1 MQASFEL
8 VDQIFV
14 PFQLKMK
21 LKPTNFGINRQ
32 YQINENPVTSLSSL
46 ELKQFH
52 DIDNNLK
59 RKLITYFFFIAQQP
73 LVGQGLF
80 TVEASRSHSAT
91 PHSTRLL
98 WTSDQPDAE
107 TST

>member
-1 MQASFEL
+1 MRAGSMQASFEL

-59 RKLITYFFFIAQQP
+59 RKLITYFFF
-73 LVGQGLF
+73 
-80 TVEASRSHSAT
+80 
-91 PHSTRLL
+91 HSTTAPSRPGPPHCRSFTIALGHTTL
-98 WTSDQPDAE
+98 DKTPLDE
-107 TST
+107 